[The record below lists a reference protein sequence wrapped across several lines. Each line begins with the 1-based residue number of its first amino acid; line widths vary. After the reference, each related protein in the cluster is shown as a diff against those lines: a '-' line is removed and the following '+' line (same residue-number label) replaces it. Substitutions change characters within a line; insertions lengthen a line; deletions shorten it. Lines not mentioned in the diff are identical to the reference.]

1 MPYGVLAFSASG
13 CTGSIT
19 VQLTYP
25 EPLPPTAQLWKL
37 GPATQGATT
46 STLFAWSGAQFSAD
60 RRTVTYT
67 VQDNGVG
74 DSDPAVGRI
83 RDPATV
89 ALVPLVAVPL
99 LADTTWAL

>member
-1 MPYGVLAFSASG
+1 M
-13 CTGSIT
+13 
-19 VQLTYP
+19 QLTYP

-37 GPATQGATT
+37 GPATQSATT
-46 STLFAWSGAQFSAD
+46 STWFAWSGAQFSAD

-89 ALVPLVAVPL
+89 ALVP
-99 LADTTWAL
+99 ALSPRAHTRW